1 MDEQEPDI
9 DFSRLGNMMRVAL
22 LVGAGVLAIT
32 LLLFNQFNDFDLGAS
47 AMAVAFG
54 VIAWSATF
62 YFGCLAVA
70 GSLTD
75 YIVGDDTEII
85 GSNVEHV
92 TRTRSS
98 GDDRLDGWID
108 QFVFARNTFGL
119 SILPMLILV
128 GLYFWG

>member
-75 YIVGDDTEII
+75 YIVGDDTEIK